1 MGEPHSYLYE
11 GISRTLSHRT
21 PLEQPRGGRCRS
33 CWWRRPI
40 AIFQEFQS
48 ALVRPHPGLVDVTGA
63 PRRTPSVRSAP
74 TSMELL
80 ASNVHSPKEP
90 RTRPLRRGLGPLRTL
105 AFEGPDSKRVY
116 TLACTAGPRQLH

>member
-1 MGEPHSYLYE
+1 MQKLLVEKTYSYLP
-11 GISRTLSHRT
+11 GVPKCFGSS
-21 PLEQPRGGRCRS
+21 
-33 CWWRRPI
+33 
-40 AIFQEFQS
+40 
-48 ALVRPHPGLVDVTGA
+48 HPGLVDVTGA